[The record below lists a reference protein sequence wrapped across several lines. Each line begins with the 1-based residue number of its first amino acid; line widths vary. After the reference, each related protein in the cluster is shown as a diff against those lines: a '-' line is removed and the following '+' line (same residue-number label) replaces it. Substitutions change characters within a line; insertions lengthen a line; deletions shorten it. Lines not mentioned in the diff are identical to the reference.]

1 MARAQPEFSFS
12 PSSFNSSS
20 LSRWS
25 GWWPALV
32 LFAVPL
38 VVYMPSLQ
46 AGFIWDD
53 RFLLTE
59 NPLMRLQDGLAR
71 LWFSTQNYDYYPV
84 TYSSFWIEWRLWG
97 LNPVGYHVV
106 NILLH
111 AANGLLLWR
120 VLVRL
125 GIPGAWFAAL
135 LFAIHPVNAAS
146 VGWIAERKNTLS
158 LLFYLA
164 ASLCFFRHEVC
175 RNKSSYAAALVF
187 FILALLSKTSVVMLP
202 AVLLLC
208 AWWQRGWITRTDLLR
223 TAPFFLLSLVAGL
236 VTIWFQS
243 HNVVNEEVISM
254 GDWPTRA
261 VRAGWAAAFYAG
273 KLLYPTKLSLLY
285 PSWEVGWEPAWIL
298 PGAGLLALLLA
309 AWVFRGTWGR
319 ALLFG
324 IGYFFLSLL
333 PVLGFVKMYYF
344 RLSPVAD
351 HWLYIPGIGIIA
363 LAVSGAWTFAL
374 RFHVENIAKLIAVA
388 VAGLLG
394 ILTWQRAVVLQTP
407 ESLWADVLN
416 KDPESVTALVNL
428 SLDRLSRGLR
438 AESLDYARRAVAI
451 SPLSVESRLN
461 LGAILD
467 ASGLVAESVAA
478 YESAVRLQPRHA
490 AAHFELAIAWNSAGD
505 SERALKEYESAVELR
520 PDDFQY
526 RMDLGSQ
533 LFHLRRH
540 NEAAEQF
547 QAAIK
552 LDPTSANAH
561 ANLGAS
567 LHSMGDLREAA
578 AAYREALRLKPGHPN
593 ARQNLDALLSAN
605 PGS

>member
-1 MARAQPEFSFS
+1 
-12 PSSFNSSS
+12 
-20 LSRWS
+20 
-25 GWWPALV
+25 LV
-32 LFAVPL
+32 LLAVPL
-38 VVYMPSLQ
+38 VAYIPSLH
-46 AGFIWDD
+46 AGFLWDD

-59 NPLMRLQDGLAR
+59 NPLMRLHDGLAR

-84 TYSSFWIEWRLWG
+84 TYSSFWVEWRLWG
-97 LNPVGYHVV
+97 LNPAGYHVF
-106 NILLH
+106 NIVLH

-120 VLVRL
+120 VLARL
-125 GIPGAWFAAL
+125 KIPGAWFAAL

-158 LLFYLA
+158 MLFYLA
-164 ASLCFFRHEVC
+164 ASLCFLRHEAS

-187 FILALLSKTSVVMLP
+187 CILALLSKTSVVMLP

-208 AWWQRGWITRTDLLR
+208 AWWQRGRMTRTDLLR

-243 HNVVNEEVISM
+243 HNVINEETISM
-254 GDWPTRA
+254 GDWPTRV

-273 KLLYPTKLSLLY
+273 KLLYPSKLSLLY
-285 PSWEVGWEPAWIL
+285 PCWEVGWEPAWIL
-298 PGAGLLALLLA
+298 PGTGLLALLLS
-309 AWVFRGTWGR
+309 AWMFRGTWGR

-324 IGYFFLSLL
+324 IGYFVLSLL

-351 HWLYIPGIGIIA
+351 HWLYIPGIGILA
-363 LAVSGAWTFAL
+363 LAVSGAWTFAQ
-374 RFHVENIAKLIAVA
+374 RFHVENIAKVIAAGVVA
-388 VAGLLG
+388 LLG

-407 ESLWADVLN
+407 ETLWADVLS
-416 KDPESVTALVNL
+416 KDPGSVTALVNL
-428 SLDRLSRGLR
+428 SLDSLSRGLR
-438 AESLDYARRAVAI
+438 AQSLGYARRAVAI
-451 SPLSVESRLN
+451 APHSIESRLN

-467 ASGLVAESVAA
+467 ANSLVPESVAA

-490 AAHFELAIAWNSAGD
+490 AAHHELAIAWNSAGD

-520 PDDFQY
+520 GDDFQY
-526 RMDLGSQ
+526 RIDLGSQ
-533 LFHLRRH
+533 LFHLTRYG
-540 NEAAEQF
+540 EAAKQF
-547 QAAIK
+547 QAAIN

-567 LHSMGDLREAA
+567 LHSLGYPREAA
-578 AAYREALRLKPGHPN
+578 SAYREALRLEPGHPN
-593 ARQNLDALLSAN
+593 ARQNLDALLSTN